1 MMSLSTRDIETVASN
16 GVGRRHRRDQIKLY
30 TIRQIAD
37 ALVVS
42 TRTVRR
48 LIEDGHLVAHRIKG
62 LVRISEADFV
72 VFLAAQRDD

>member
-1 MMSLSTRDIETVASN
+1 MSTRDGAIHFTLRATRKELSTTN
-16 GVGRRHRRDQIKLY
+16 VGKFH

-48 LIEDGHLVAHRIKG
+48 LIDQKLLIAHRLNG
-62 LVRISEADFV
+62 LVRISAADFAA
-72 VFLAAQRDD
+72 FLAARRDD